1 MVDYARLELD
11 RMLIRQNRILS
22 LRDKYEKC
30 RNEQVKNCLKRQIE
44 NLEKLQKQSLTLK
57 K

>member
-1 MVDYARLELD
+1 MVAEATIELQ
-11 RMLIRQNRILS
+11 RMLIRQNRILQ

-30 RNEQVKNCLKRQIE
+30 HNEQVRNCLKKQIQ
-44 NLEKLQKQSLTLK
+44 NLEKLQKHLLLK

>member
-1 MVDYARLELD
+1 MVNYARLELD
-11 RMLIRQNRILS
+11 RMLIRQNRILT
-22 LRDKYEKC
+22 LRDRYEKC

-44 NLEKLQKQSLTLK
+44 NLEKMQKPLLLK

>member
-1 MVDYARLELD
+1 MVNYARLELD

>member
-1 MVDYARLELD
+1 MDYARLELD